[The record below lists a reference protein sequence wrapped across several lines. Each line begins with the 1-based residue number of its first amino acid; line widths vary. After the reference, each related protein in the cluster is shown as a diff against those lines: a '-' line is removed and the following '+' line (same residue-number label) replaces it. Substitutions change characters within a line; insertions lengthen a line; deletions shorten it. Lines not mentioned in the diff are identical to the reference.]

1 MKTLIQS
8 AALLAVVSHSAQAD
22 VLNCELQTAISS
34 TTTLIIRQDVRP
46 AEAILMMNSGTVNF
60 KCYKEL
66 SFEYECYGHRNQP
79 YSTPTQLNI
88 TSTKAGSVVVAST
101 ISVPFLQSYAERG
114 FDFIDFENK
123 RIAMDTYIVK
133 RCK

>member
-22 VLNCELQTAISS
+22 VLNCELRKADSS

-46 AEAILMMNSGTVNF
+46 AEAILMMSYGTVNY
-60 KCYKEL
+60 KCFKEL
-66 SFEYECYGHRNQP
+66 SFEYECYGHREQP

-101 ISVPFLQSYAERG
+101 VSIPFLQSYAEQG
-114 FDFIDFENK
+114 FNFLDFKNR
-123 RIAMDTYIVK
+123 RIAMDTYIVN
-133 RCK
+133 RCN